1 MRKTMALAVFVLAG
15 LLGLASF
22 AQAAQARPGVPTC
35 LIANG
40 GGSGHYTK
48 AMTCV
53 QLVANRY
60 GDVGSGRYTAMPG
73 SGQHTLTVT
82 VQYQKSG
89 YGYGHGH
96 SQPQWATLATATA
109 KGKGNLS
116 ANTYAV
122 RAPRQATTRACVTV
136 AAGHT
141 AGRELCTR

>member
-1 MRKTMALAVFVLAG
+1 MRRTIALAAFVLTG

-22 AQAAQARPGVPTC
+22 AQAAQPRPGTPTC

-40 GGSGHYTK
+40 GGGGYYTK
-48 AMTCV
+48 ALTCV
-53 QLVANRY
+53 ELVANRY
-60 GDVGSGRYTAMPG
+60 GDVGTGRYTTAPG

-82 VQYQKSG
+82 VEYQRSG
-89 YGYGHGH
+89 YGYGHR
-96 SQPQWATLATATA
+96 PATWVPLASATT

-116 ANTYAV
+116 ANTTPV

-136 AAGHT
+136 SAGHT